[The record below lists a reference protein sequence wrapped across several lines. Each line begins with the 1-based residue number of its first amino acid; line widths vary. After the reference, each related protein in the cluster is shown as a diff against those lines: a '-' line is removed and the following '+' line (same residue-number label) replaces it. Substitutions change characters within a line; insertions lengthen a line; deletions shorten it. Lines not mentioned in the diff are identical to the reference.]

1 MPAVSRSQFRW
12 MEMMAHNPKIAKK
25 SGDIS
30 PAQAAEY
37 VSHNKGSMSY
47 KNLPEK
53 KNKFKHLSK
62 MMK

>member
-1 MPAVSRSQFRW
+1 MQAI
-12 MEMMAHNPKIAKK
+12 AHNPKIAKK
-25 SGDIS
+25 YDMS

-37 VSHNKGSMSY
+37 VSHNTGKSAY

-53 KNKFKHLSK
+53 KSKFKHLSK

>member
-1 MPAVSRSQFRW
+1 
-12 MEMMAHNPKIAKK
+12 MEMIAHNPKMARK

-37 VSHNKGSMSY
+37 VSHNTGKMAY

-62 MMK
+62 IMK